1 LPAGIIGGIS
11 LARGGGSFGGGR
23 GGGSFGGRSGGSF
36 GGSRGGGSIGRSGG
50 LFGGSSTR
58 SGSTGTGSSFRPVFS
73 PIIPMGGGG
82 GFGPRR
88 SSGGGGCGCISIL
101 VLILVIAIVFIVI
114 FSILGAV
121 NSDAGSKITLSSV
134 ERVPLPPGSVNETG
148 YYTDELGWI
157 TNESK
162 LIEGLKYFYK
172 ETGVQP
178 YLYLTDTIKGSNFP
192 TESDLESYANELYDD
207 LFRDEAHLLLLFFEY
222 DGDYRGWYIVGT
234 QAKSVID
241 DEAGRILTDYIDR
254 YYYDT
259 NLTNEEFFSKAFK
272 DGADR
277 IMTVTRSPWITVFK
291 VFGVI
296 ILVIVLFVWWKKHKE
311 QKNLEAKRRE
321 ELLKT
326 PLDRFGDKEAEDLM
340 KKYQD
345 DNEK

>member
-73 PIIPMGGGG
+73 PITPMGGGG

-114 FSILGAV
+114 FSIWGAV